1 MHFLRISGTGN
12 RTRIRCRYF
21 RRQHFYIGLAPFFD
35 LGLITQPYKLD
46 SQVVKTAYA
55 ADKDPLK
62 KELSEYFVLDAEG
75 NIDQSKVYLPHM
87 AAGVGLKVAMNE
99 NFVLSVDWAM
109 SLNEQDNAKWANFY
123 IKMGYL
129 F

>member
-1 MHFLRISGTGN
+1 M
-12 RTRIRCRYF
+12 
-21 RRQHFYIGLAPFFD
+21 
-35 LGLITQPYKLD
+35 
-46 SQVVKTAYA
+46 
-55 ADKDPLK
+55 K

-75 NIDQSKVYLPHM
+75 NIDQSKEYIPHM

-109 SLNEQDNAKWANFY
+109 SLNKQDNAKWANFY